1 MIVDNFDKLL
11 PLCRFDKDKQNI
23 IMVWLVQRNK
33 DGHSVNGKNKNR
45 TIKSYHFQSAEQFEH
60 SREEIMSLCNEFH
73 CRAYVS
79 LNPKPIINVL
89 FTLQG
94 LCIER
99 IRQTMATKQGIS
111 LKGMLDSAVMKTGG
125 DGDKWW
131 VVDVDTTSDNEV
143 YKHRQLIENAR
154 SGHEYNII
162 ATIPTLHGSHFIT
175 YPFDVRVLEG
185 TGIEV
190 KKNCLT
196 LLYANIM
203 M

>member
-1 MIVDNFDKLL
+1 MIVDNFDKII

-23 IMVWLVQRNK
+23 VLVWLVQRNK

-45 TIKSYHFQSAEQFEH
+45 TIKSYYFQSAEQLEH
-60 SREEIMSLCNEFH
+60 SREEIMSLCSEFH
-73 CRAYVS
+73 CRAYIS

-89 FTLQG
+89 FTLQV
-94 LCIER
+94 LCIEH
-99 IRQTMATKQGIS
+99 IRQMMVTKQGIS
-111 LKGMLDSAVMKTGG
+111 LKGMLDSAVAKTGG

-131 VVDVDTTSDNEV
+131 VIDVDTTSDSEV
-143 YKHRQLIENAR
+143 YKYRQLIENAR

-162 ATIPTLHGSHFIT
+162 ATIPTLHGLHFIT
-175 YPFDVRVLEG
+175 YPFDVRVLDG

-203 M
+203 A